1 MAREQVRLRTCCGS
15 SSSHSSSAAWVRCIL
30 ERIQCPYSRMG
41 SLPRISLACVRAHCS
56 VLPTCLCPGSTAG
69 VLTNQDGAARALQG
83 MSSIPSTT
91 RIRSANEERLQAAL
105 SYLELPRH
113 VAKAAKQLLPLVVQA
128 NAAATPRRNTT
139 AATVAATVYMAARE
153 ERHALPLGRAGAAL
167 SVYGVHVGKEYR

>member
-1 MAREQVRLRTCCGS
+1 MGRFLCWS
-15 SSSHSSSAAWVRCIL
+15 
-30 ERIQCPYSRMG
+30 SRMRL
-41 SLPRISLACVRAHCS
+41 LPDILRSCIVLTAS
-56 VLPTCLCPGSTAG
+56 VLPADATAG
-69 VLTNQDGAARALQG
+69 VLTHQDGAARALQG
-83 MSSIPSTT
+83 ISNIPSTT
-91 RIRSANEERLQAAL
+91 RIRSANDERLQAAL

-113 VAKAAKQLLPLVVQA
+113 VAKAAKQLLPLVIQA